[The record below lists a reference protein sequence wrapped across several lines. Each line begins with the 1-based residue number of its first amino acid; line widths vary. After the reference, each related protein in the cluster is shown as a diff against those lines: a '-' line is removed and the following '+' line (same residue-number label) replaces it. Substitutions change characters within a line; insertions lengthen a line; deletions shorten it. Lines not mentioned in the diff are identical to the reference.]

1 MEILS
6 LDLRVCSSKWEGERT
21 QQHQDGLKALDWVS
35 TECRQR
41 GCGEKR
47 GAAVLGVPGEE
58 EIQQGSGGEGDAGC
72 GPPQRSKGREGLR
85 EGRAGGRTGCCP
97 DGSLTLV
104 PWLHNPSFIFLHH

>member
-6 LDLRVCSSKWEGERT
+6 LDLRVCSSKWDGERT

-35 TECRQR
+35 TECRQS

-72 GPPQRSKGREGLR
+72 GPPQRSKGREGMR
-85 EGRAGGRTGCCP
+85 RAEQGAEPDAARMGR
-97 DGSLTLV
+97 
-104 PWLHNPSFIFLHH
+104 